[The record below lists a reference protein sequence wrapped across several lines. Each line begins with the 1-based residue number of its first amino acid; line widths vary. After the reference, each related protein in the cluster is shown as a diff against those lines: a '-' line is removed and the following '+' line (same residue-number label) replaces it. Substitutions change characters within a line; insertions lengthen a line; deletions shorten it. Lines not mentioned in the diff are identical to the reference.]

1 MRDNIC
7 EWNLLFTLCSLIQNV
22 EARWE
27 MSLVSIKPIVL
38 LGCWCFV
45 NGFYAV
51 HAVLRLGPFHWVS
64 RIWGIL
70 LLHSSSIFFNL
81 PHPTLPSFFTP
92 APGDP
97 SQIKAGEVNKSKPC
111 QTHWLTHQK
120 FPWLRYTLCL
130 PSLPT
135 NLARSEGSPIIHASQ
150 SVLNQPLIKREHVER
165 CRAKQPPTPPSPCP
179 IHSTNLESNKRG
191 EGEEGWRWGGGV
203 LDLFVFSSLS
213 FVPIKQRILFCSV
226 LGPSF
231 RSRPQMGITN
241 LTFQSFSNFFFSPS
255 FSLLPF
261 SCFCYECP
269 PGVGEWIKHQG
280 VGGKGTA
287 FPEWI
292 ECREGCLGGGEQQWR
307 WQQMASLGGPG
318 AHGAEF
324 DLYHTPFTT
333 CTNFFSQF
341 LSLTFILLIA
351 FFTLWSSRASP
362 AVSVS
367 LYKIKLCRFQRDE
380 V

>member
-27 MSLVSIKPIVL
+27 MSLASIKPIVL

-120 FPWLRYTLCL
+120 LPWLRYTLCL

-165 CRAKQPPTPPSPCP
+165 CRAKQPPTPAPSWFVCFLLFVLCP
-179 IHSTNLESNKRG
+179 HQTTYSLLFCVGPLIPFTSTNGNYKS
-191 EGEEGWRWGGGV
+191 
-203 LDLFVFSSLS
+203 D
-213 FVPIKQRILFCSV
+213 
-226 LGPSF
+226 
-231 RSRPQMGITN
+231 
-241 LTFQSFSNFFFSPS
+241 
-255 FSLLPF
+255 
-261 SCFCYECP
+261 
-269 PGVGEWIKHQG
+269 
-280 VGGKGTA
+280 
-287 FPEWI
+287 
-292 ECREGCLGGGEQQWR
+292 
-307 WQQMASLGGPG
+307 
-318 AHGAEF
+318 
-324 DLYHTPFTT
+324 
-333 CTNFFSQF
+333 
-341 LSLTFILLIA
+341 
-351 FFTLWSSRASP
+351 
-362 AVSVS
+362 VSV
-367 LYKIKLCRFQRDE
+367 FF
-380 V
+380 